1 MRMGGGRGLRERER
15 AGSDGYVGSREKEG
29 GEGKERERKSDM
41 GIKHFSVRLF
51 LSSTSLILFVPVT
64 SLSHP

>member
-41 GIKHFSVRLF
+41 GVKHFSVRLF
-51 LSSTSLILFVPVT
+51 LSSTS
-64 SLSHP
+64 